1 MDYMDESFRMVK
13 FQIKLEHNNCMSR
26 FKFGAFHDL
35 KMSTI
40 CSIPLKTKNYLFT
53 IQDYYNVN
61 NDRKASL
68 IIRNLKNN
76 SSMYAIKNWYLNEN
90 ILRVSF
96 IEKLSDSPFGL
107 LSSFDILKY
116 KESSQNGIDN
126 ISTIILKI
134 NESDALNSLN
144 SLGNV
149 IVKEREE
156 INEGQIG
163 FNYLL
168 SEMELTTFKKAL
180 FMNYFDSPKQ
190 SHLKDIAKELN
201 ISTVAANSYIRSA
214 QKKIIMNEFNS
225 LYD

>member
-1 MDYMDESFRMVK
+1 MNDSFRMVK
-13 FQIKLEHNNCMSR
+13 LQIKLEHNNCMSR
-26 FKFGAFHDL
+26 FKFGDFHDL

-40 CSIPLKTKNYLFT
+40 SSIPLKAKNYLFT
-53 IQDYYNVN
+53 IQDYYGVN
-61 NDRKASL
+61 SDRKVSL
-68 IIRNLKNN
+68 IIKNLKNN
-76 SSMYAIKNWYLNEN
+76 SSMYALKNWYLTGN

-96 IEKLSDSPFGL
+96 VEKLSDSPYGL

-116 KESSQNGIDN
+116 KESSQNGVDN

-134 NESDALNSLN
+134 NESDALTSLN

-149 IVKEREE
+149 MVRERGE
-156 INEGQIG
+156 INEVQIG
-163 FNYLL
+163 FNFLL

-180 FMNYFDSPKQ
+180 IMNYFDSPKQ
-190 SHLKDIAKELN
+190 SHLKDIARELN
-201 ISTVAANSYIRSA
+201 ISIVAANSYIRSA